1 MPKDYEV
8 NGTTYSFPDTYDDA
22 KVQGILTQQGI
33 IKSKAPAK
41 EQSFTQKALGFG
53 ANALAGMTNTAPIKG
68 VLKGAAHTATN
79 LADIG
84 NMAAGDFSGGGP
96 GRKQIDKAIAPT
108 KEEKP
113 WYMGEQFAEFFIPT
127 GTGEI
132 KAAANAPRWIK
143 ALVGAGREALDI
155 GMKTFAQTKDP
166 MASLKAAGIGG
177 AVGAVSGGLA
187 GKDLT
192 VKSRLSPKSEAAQTE
207 VRAQGIPTSVADR
220 TGDRNWKIKEQQTGL
235 KTGAV
240 GKMADFSE
248 SKYKEASRAI
258 KEIPASVGGKAG
270 TEVDAG
276 ADIEKGVKGRYS
288 EQKQLADKEYSTVRE
303 TAAKARKTAQ
313 VGTKRSSVLDSR
325 GNPVETPIMGT
336 VEAPV
341 PMAPIRSKLTPYFD
355 ELTGTLPQAVK
366 DNSPGY
372 AALRDIVQGQ
382 EKSIDALKLDKSLSA
397 LKGFMRKYGGGPV
410 DKSGRYAM
418 ATIEEL
424 EGGMAAALKKEA
436 PGAYEAL
443 LRGRAAVKKYAYADE
458 LLSRLLPKNASTSV
472 IFDRL
477 TTASG
482 RMLPDLK
489 VLKGIAPKEVE
500 MVGRTYLQGLVDHM
514 TEGGKTERVKSALNK
529 FRNLQPE
536 VREILFGK
544 AQSEKID
551 NLLQGISDIG
561 IDTNPSG
568 TGKWGAIEKALG
580 YTTGGAASA
589 LGATGHYEMA
599 AASVGLGAAT
609 AAGKALFNNRLAWLM
624 TSERGIRML
633 TNTLKLP
640 ENTHG
645 FSRALEALGAE
656 AAKADQ
662 ETQPGGHAD

>member
-1 MPKDYEV
+1 MP
-8 NGTTYSFPDTYDDA
+8 PDLSEEHRKKLDSI
-22 KVQGILTQQGI
+22 VQQMV
-33 IKSKAPAK
+33 AAK
-41 EQSFTQKALGFG
+41 EPDANVQFVVDDFKKKYAGQGKQPGFMQKALGFG
-53 ANALAGMTNTAPIKG
+53 ANALASMTNTTPIKG
-68 VLKGAAHTATN
+68 VLKGAAYTAMS
-79 LADIG
+79 AGDI
-84 NMAAGDFSGGGP
+84 AAGDFRDKIP
-96 GRKQIDKAIAPT
+96 GREQLDKTFTPT
-108 KEEKP
+108 KAEKP

-166 MASLKAAGIGG
+166 MAALKAAVIGG
-177 AVGAVSGGLA
+177 AVGAISGGLA

-192 VKSRLSPKSEAAQTE
+192 VKSRLSPKSEAAQAE
-207 VRAQGIPTSVADR
+207 VRAQGIPSSVGDR
-220 TGDRNWKIKEQQTGL
+220 TGNPNWRMREQRTAL
-235 KTGAV
+235 KHGAV
-240 GKMADFSE
+240 GKMEDFAERKSTE
-248 SKYKEASRAI
+248 SMRAI
-258 KEIPASVGGKAG
+258 KEIPARVGGKSG
-270 TEVDAG
+270 TEVEAG
-276 ADIEKGVKGRYS
+276 ADIERGVKGRYS
-288 EQKQLADKEYSTVRE
+288 EQKQVADKEYTTVRE
-303 TAAKARKTAQ
+303 ETAKARRIVQT
-313 VGTKRSSVLDSR
+313 GTKKSSVLDAR
-325 GNPVETPIMGT
+325 GNPVETPIMST

-372 AALRDIVQGQ
+372 AALRDIVQGK
-382 EKSIDALKLDKSLSA
+382 EESIDALKLDKGLSA

-443 LRGRAAVKKYAYADE
+443 LRGRAAVKKYAYANE
-458 LLSRLLPKNASTSV
+458 LLSRLLPDNASTSV
-472 IFDRL
+472 IFDKL

-489 VLKGIAPKEVE
+489 VLKGIAPEEVKT
-500 MVGRTYLQGLVDHM
+500 VGRAYLQGLVDHM

-551 NLLQGISDIG
+551 NLLQGIRDNG

-568 TGKWGAIEKALG
+568 SGKWGALEKVL
-580 YTTGGAASA
+580 GGAA
-589 LGATGHYEMA
+589 GAATTGFTASGHLEMA
-599 AASVGLGAAT
+599 AASAGLGLAT
-609 AAGKALFNNRLAWLM
+609 AGAKALFNNRLAWLM

-640 ENTHG
+640 ESSKG
-645 FSRALEALGAE
+645 FSRALEALGALASEPE
-656 AAKADQ
+656 AQ
-662 ETQPGGHAD
+662 QPPQ